1 MKKAILS
8 FFLIIITICIS
19 FLSFGY
25 RKSSEPNTFYKV
37 YLNEEE
43 IGVIESKEELQNY
56 IDEKNAEYKEKF
68 NVKKVYAPN
77 GLEIKKIN
85 TYNSKTKEVEEIYE
99 EIYKK
104 EPFTISGYQFS
115 IKKSEEEIEKIYV
128 LEEDTFKKAIDSIIK
143 TFVGTESYN
152 NYQEKT
158 QAAIQT
164 TGDLIESVYVEDNI
178 TIKKYNIPVTETIY
192 TDVDTLSKYLL
203 FGTVEDQEIYTVKVG
218 DTIEDVA
225 FANQISVEEF
235 LISNPTFT
243 SSKSLL
249 FPGQEVVIGI
259 TNPQISVVSEVYNVS
274 DIVSNYKTEVRYDS
288 EKLIGENEVIQ
299 KGENGLERV
308 SQRIKYI
315 NGSIYQV
322 EPIGKQELKPTVNE
336 IIVKGEKYIESVG
349 STTNWAWPTNSG
361 YTITSDYA
369 YRINP
374 INGVRELH
382 AAVDIAGTGYGSPIY
397 AVTNGVVSESSY
409 RYQDGNYVCIN
420 HNNGYHTCYAHMSK
434 QNVVKGQVVS
444 RGSVIGYMGKSGWA
458 TGTHVHFEVWVG
470 GAPWKGGR
478 RINPWTMYRR

>member
-1 MKKAILS
+1 MG
-8 FFLIIITICIS
+8 FFLIVITICIS

-56 IDEKNAEYKEKF
+56 IDEKNLEYKEKY
-68 NVKKVYAPN
+68 NVKNVYAPN

-85 TYNSKTKEVEEIYE
+85 TYDSTTVSVEEIYE
-99 EIYKK
+99 EISKK
-104 EPFTISGYQFS
+104 EPFTIAGYQFS
-115 IKKSEEEIEKIYV
+115 IKKSEDDVQVIYV
-128 LEEDTFKKAIDSIIK
+128 LEEKIFREAVNSIIK
-143 TFVGTESYN
+143 TFVGTENYNSYK
-152 NYQEKT
+152 EET
-158 QAAIQT
+158 QAEIQT
-164 TGDLIESVYVEDNI
+164 TGNLIESVYVDDNI
-178 TIKKYNIPVTETIY
+178 TIKSYNIPVTETIY
-192 TDVDTLSKYLL
+192 TETATLSKYLL
-203 FGTVEDQEIYTVKVG
+203 FGTVEDQAIYTVQVG

-225 FANQISVEEF
+225 FNNQISVEEF

-243 SSKSLL
+243 SEKNLL
-249 FPGQEVVIGI
+249 FPGQQVVIGI
-259 TNPQISVVSEVYNVS
+259 TDPQISVVSEVYNVS
-274 DIVSNYKTEVRYDS
+274 DIVSNYKTEVRYDAN
-288 EKLIGENEVIQ
+288 KLIGDDEVIQ
-299 KGENGLERV
+299 AGENGLERV
-308 SQRIKYI
+308 SQRIKYV
-315 NGSIYQV
+315 NGAIYQV
-322 EPIGKQELKPTVNE
+322 EPIGKEELKPTVNE

-478 RINPWTMYRR
+478 RINPWTMYK